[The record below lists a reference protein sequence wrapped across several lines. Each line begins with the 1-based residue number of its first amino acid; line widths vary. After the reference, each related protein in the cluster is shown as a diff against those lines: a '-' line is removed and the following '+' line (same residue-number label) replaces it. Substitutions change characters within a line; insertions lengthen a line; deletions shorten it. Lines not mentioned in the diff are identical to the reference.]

1 MHLSLMRAAS
11 DVVDDLL
18 VAMDHKVPAVQVETL
33 SWFTSCLA
41 GIEKSA
47 LAKLDNKVLF
57 GVLKNTEASAP
68 AVRDAALGAIAA
80 AFKVGA
86 DLTYLS
92 RAIDALEPTRKKKLQ
107 SVISGETPMTVGSS
121 RPTTAPAA
129 ELPRAAAKPA
139 AAAAAPARTLSSAS
153 GARAAKPAASAARQ
167 PADDDLVEPVEAV
180 LNAEE
185 IAYAVESLIGGG
197 HVARL
202 ASADWKERLEAVIAI
217 AEALATKQP
226 DVLTTHCEVIIRQL
240 GNAPGW
246 EERNHQVTAKCFEII
261 AFLAR
266 NAPEYRKLFA
276 AISME
281 AVVSKVADPKLKTSA
296 ADVLTAWSEA
306 VGPKFVVAQ
315 LYKRAAP
322 HKNPKVLELALAWC
336 SYAFVEFGGR
346 NFDMR
351 VTINAVK
358 ECISHTNPGVKAAAV
373 TLLGSI
379 HTAYGAPVKSFLTDV
394 KPALMPVIETEL
406 IRCPHD
412 PAAMDGKRAVKS
424 APTAVAAR
432 TTAAPGAAAST
443 SASPL
448 SMTMAVSMSV
458 DGLPRED
465 ISALLTPKLLKEV
478 GSPDWKVRLPRR
490 AAGSASLLMRVSR
503 RFAKRRWTQSRPS
516 STKQAGASHPTSGP
530 TLPTA

>member
-1 MHLSLMRAAS
+1 M
-11 DVVDDLL
+11 DDLL
-18 VAMDHKVPAVQVETL
+18 VALDHKVPAVQVETL
-33 SWFTSCLA
+33 SWFTSCLGA
-41 GIEKSA
+41 MDKIA
-47 LAKLDNKVLF
+47 VAKLDNKVLF
-57 GVLKNTEASAP
+57 GVLKSTEASAP
-68 AVRDAALGAIAA
+68 AVRDAALAALAA
-80 AFKVGA
+80 AFKVGG
-86 DLTYLS
+86 DLGYLN
-92 RAIDALEPTRKKKLQ
+92 RAIEALEPTRKKKLQ
-107 SVISGETPMTVGSS
+107 SLISGEAQAAESS
-121 RPTTAPAA
+121 RPTTAAAA
-129 ELPRAAAKPA
+129 EPPRAAAKPA
-139 AAAAAPARTLSSAS
+139 AAASAPARTLSSAS
-153 GARAAKPAASAARQ
+153 GARPKPAASAARA
-167 PADDDLVEPVEAV
+167 PADDDLVEPVDAV

-202 ASADWKERLEAVIAI
+202 ASADWKERLEAVTAI
-217 AEALATKQP
+217 AEALTTKQP
-226 DVLTTHCEVIIRQL
+226 DVLTTHSEVIIRQL

-266 NAPEYRKLFA
+266 TAPEFRKLYA

-315 LYKRAAP
+315 LYKRAAA

-379 HTAYGAPVKSFLTDV
+379 HTAYGAPVKSCLSDV
-394 KPALMPVIETEL
+394 KPALMPVIEAEL
-406 IRCPHD
+406 VRCPHD

-424 APTAVAAR
+424 APAVAPR
-432 TTAAPGAAAST
+432 TTAVPAGAALT
-443 SASPL
+443 SSNAL
-448 SMTMAVSMSV
+448 SMTMAVSASV

-465 ISALLTPKLLKEV
+465 ISALLTPKLIKEV
-478 GSPDWKVRLPRR
+478 GSPDWKVRLPLHPLVQQ
-490 AAGSASLLMRVSR
+490 GFLMRVPR
-503 RFAKRRWTQSRPS
+503 RFAKRRWTPSRPS
-516 STKQAGASHPTSGP
+516 STKQAGASHQTLGP
-530 TLPTA
+530 T

>member
-1 MHLSLMRAAS
+1 M
-11 DVVDDLL
+11 DDLL
-18 VAMDHKVPAVQVETL
+18 VALDHKVPAVQVETL
-33 SWFTSCLA
+33 SWLTSCLV
-41 GIEKSA
+41 GMDKSA
-47 LAKLDNKVLF
+47 VAKLDNKVLF
-57 GVLKNTEASAP
+57 GVLKSTEASAP
-68 AVRDAALGAIAA
+68 AVRDGALAALAA
-80 AFKVGA
+80 AFKVGG

-107 SVISGETPMTVGSS
+107 SLISGEAQAAESS
-121 RPTTAPAA
+121 RPMTAPAA
-129 ELPRAAAKPA
+129 EPPRAAAKPT
-139 AAAAAPARTLSSAS
+139 AAAAAPARALSSAS
-153 GARAAKPAASAARQ
+153 GARPAKPAASAVRA
-167 PADDDLVEPVEAV
+167 PADDDLIEPVEAV

-202 ASADWKERLEAVIAI
+202 ASADWKERLEAVTAI
-217 AEALATKQP
+217 AEVLSKKQP
-226 DVLTTHCEVIIRQL
+226 DVLTTHSEVIIRQL

-266 NAPEYRKLFA
+266 TAPEFRKLYA

-315 LYKRAAP
+315 LYKRAAA

-379 HTAYGAPVKSFLTDV
+379 HTAYGAPVKSCLTDV
-394 KPALMPVIETEL
+394 KAALMPVIEAEL

-412 PAAMDGKRAVKS
+412 PAAMEGKRAIKS
-424 APTAVAAR
+424 APAAASR
-432 TTAAPGAAAST
+432 TTAAPAGAAST
-443 SASPL
+443 SSNAL
-448 SMTMAVSMSV
+448 SMTMAVSASV

-465 ISALLTPKLLKEV
+465 ISALLTPKLIKEV
-478 GSPDWKVRLPRR
+478 GSPDWKVRLPPC
-490 AAGSASLLMRVSR
+490 L
-503 RFAKRRWTQSRPS
+503 
-516 STKQAGASHPTSGP
+516 
-530 TLPTA
+530 